1 MKTSQLAAP
10 TESTTAKVE
19 SKQKRI
25 LQTIIFPIILFGVFV
40 LIWITTE
47 TEQLQQQVPTGDVA
61 IRTIAIA
68 GSGGSGKKG
77 FGGSNNKGFTPEQ
90 CTSLCTTSKVEPS
103 IITSTIERKRY
114 KKSRKTNN
122 KENVY
127 DILDR
132 SKLLDR
138 VNMQKTR
145 LISQLRDDYGPIY
158 FQKMFVDSETN
169 KYRPFIPIT
178 PDGPSLERFK
188 RKLLMKVLSVQSK
201 LLQQQ
206 SVNCDCNI
214 DDGDN
219 DNDTTKTDDDL
230 LAFERFIHATGGHS
244 SSAGHG
250 NLFNESYT
258 AIMTN
263 DLQPIFESIGIDFEG
278 YVVFI
283 YCVLSSL
290 VSSALILLTCDFF
303 CKCTSK

>member
-1 MKTSQLAAP
+1 MVIRTKP
-10 TESTTAKVE
+10 TPPDDDVGGGPLPPPPLSPETEAITKVE
-19 SKQKRI
+19 SKQKRL
-25 LQTIIFPIILFGVFV
+25 LQTIIFPVILFGVFV

-47 TEQLQQQVPTGDVA
+47 AEQLQQQTPTGDVD
-61 IRTIAIA
+61 IRLVAKT
-68 GSGGSGKKG
+68 GGGDGGGGGTGIKG
-77 FGGSNNKGFTPEQ
+77 FWGSSSNNKGSTPEQ
-90 CTSLCTTSKVEPS
+90 CTSLCTESQVEPS
-103 IITSTIERKRY
+103 IVTALIERNRY

-122 KENVY
+122 KENIY

-138 VNMQKTR
+138 VNKQKTR
-145 LISQLRDDYGPIY
+145 LIEQLRDDYGPIY

-169 KYRPFIPIT
+169 KYRPVIPIT

-201 LLQQQ
+201 LLKQQA
-206 SVNCDCNI
+206 VKCDCNTDYE
-214 DDGDN
+214 DDTKTDN
-219 DNDTTKTDDDL
+219 DNDML
-230 LAFERFIHATGGHS
+230 VFERFVHATGGHS

-278 YVVFI
+278 YV
-283 YCVLSSL
+283 S
-290 VSSALILLTCDFF
+290 
-303 CKCTSK
+303 